1 MGYRNDGSV
10 HRSGIKNE
18 GKVVDFLKINPVFGI
33 GEVIPRGGT
42 KYKQDLEV
50 NHGDETTLIS
60 VKKKN
65 KLTDGSFDYV
75 NTTKI
80 DENLKKPFEEFFS
93 NVKMIRNET
102 EEKRTQV
109 KQLIKDR
116 FDSISSETLDGL
128 EGSVLLDFL
137 NTNVID
143 KNIDMKMWVVDS
155 ENKKHLLYDFTSSPL
170 YTLLENGYVPFVQ
183 KVNKISTSRKILFKK
198 DNDVRDLGL
207 RVRLVTNN
215 GIGAM
220 LGLSK
225 ANKNASLVLKIQ
237 QDRVHNLIG
246 EIKKE
251 GNLVEYNF

>member
-10 HRSGIKNE
+10 HHSGIKNE

-80 DENLKKPFEEFFS
+80 DEHLKKPFEEFFS

-155 ENKKHLLYDFTSSPL
+155 ENKKHLIYDFT
-170 YTLLENGYVPFVQ
+170 
-183 KVNKISTSRKILFKK
+183 
-198 DNDVRDLGL
+198 
-207 RVRLVTNN
+207 
-215 GIGAM
+215 
-220 LGLSK
+220 
-225 ANKNASLVLKIQ
+225 
-237 QDRVHNLIG
+237 
-246 EIKKE
+246 
-251 GNLVEYNF
+251 

>member
-10 HRSGIKNE
+10 HYSGIKNE
-18 GKVVDFLKINPVFGI
+18 GKVVDFLKINPVYGM

-60 VKKKN
+60 VKKKT
-65 KLTDGSFDYV
+65 KLTKGSFDYI

-80 DENLKKPFEEFFS
+80 DEDLKKPFEELFS
-93 NVKMIRNET
+93 EIKILRNET
-102 EEKRTQV
+102 EEKRNQ
-109 KQLIKDR
+109 IKESIRDR
-116 FDSISSETLDGL
+116 FNSISSETLDGL
-128 EGSVLLDFL
+128 EGSVLLDFI
-137 NTNVID
+137 NTNVIE

-155 ENKKHLLYDFTSSPL
+155 ENKKHLLYDFISSPL
-170 YTLLENGYVPFVQ
+170 YTLLENGYVPFIKQ
-183 KVNKISTSRKILFKK
+183 VNKIQTSRKIFFKK
-198 DNDVRDLGL
+198 GDDVLDIGL

-225 ANKNASLVLKIQ
+225 SNKNSSLTLKIQ
-237 QDRVHNLIG
+237 QDKVHNLIS

>member
-10 HRSGIKNE
+10 HHSGIKNE

-65 KLTDGSFDYV
+65 KLTYGSFDYV

-80 DENLKKPFEEFFS
+80 DDHLKKPFEEFFS

-128 EGSVLLDFL
+128 EGGVLLDFI

>member
-10 HRSGIKNE
+10 HHSGIKNE
-18 GKVVDFLKINPVFGI
+18 GKVVDFLKINPVLGI

-60 VKKKN
+60 VKKKK
-65 KLTDGSFDYV
+65 KLTAGSFDYV

-80 DENLKKPFEEFFS
+80 DEDLKKPFEEFFS

-102 EEKRTQV
+102 KEKRNQV
-109 KQLIKDR
+109 KELIRDR
-116 FDSISSETLDGL
+116 FNSISSETLGGL
-128 EGSVLLDFL
+128 EGSVLLDFI
-137 NTNVID
+137 NTNIID

-155 ENKKHLLYDFTSSPL
+155 ENKKHLLYDFTSTPL

-225 ANKNASLVLKIQ
+225 SNKNSSLVLKIQ
-237 QDRVHNLIG
+237 QDKVHNLIG

-251 GNLVEYNF
+251 GNLVAYNF